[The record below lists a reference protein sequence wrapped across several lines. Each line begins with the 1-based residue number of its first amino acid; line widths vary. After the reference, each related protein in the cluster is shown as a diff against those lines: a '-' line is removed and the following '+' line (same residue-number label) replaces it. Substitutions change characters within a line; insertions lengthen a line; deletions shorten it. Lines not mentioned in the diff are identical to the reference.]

1 MNPPKIDRASV
12 ALGKEIDAK
21 IRADAEYEL
30 TTRMQSMSATE
41 RAKLKSLLN
50 NITFLGDVGGAA
62 AKSRV
67 SRELLDKWMNMPGIS
82 WHINTAFNEA
92 QASLHCGRTADD
104 VLWWAKIA
112 PELKKDAE
120 VFKATGQ
127 RHRESRVIAKLAA
140 QDLKGYRW
148 HILQAANNNDKQFL
162 IDLGRCL
169 TGELS
174 TDFHDRLD
182 YDVADICCQNRS
194 VTSKQ
199 AVQELGKR
207 GHKNVSEEAFR
218 MRKARLG
225 LTKSVGAAKCN
236 KFS

>member
-1 MNPPKIDRASV
+1 MNPPNIDRASV
-12 ALGKEIDAK
+12 ALSKEIDAR
-21 IRADAEYEL
+21 IRTDAEYEL
-30 TTRMQSMSATE
+30 KTRMQSMSASE
-41 RAKLKSLLN
+41 RAKLKSLVN
-50 NITFLGDVGGAA
+50 NIKFLGDVGKAME
-62 AKSRV
+62 KSRV
-67 SRELLDKWMNMPGIS
+67 SRELLDKWMNMPGVS
-82 WHINTAFNEA
+82 WHINIASNEA
-92 QASLHCGRTADD
+92 QALLHCGRTADD

-112 PELKKDAE
+112 PELDKDAE
-120 VFKATGQ
+120 HFKATGQ

-140 QDLKGYRW
+140 RNVKDYRW
-148 HILQAANNNDKQFL
+148 HILQAANNNDKHFL

-174 TDFHDRLD
+174 TDFYDKLD
-182 YDVADICCQNRS
+182 YDIADICCRNRS

-199 AVQELGKR
+199 AVQELEKR
-207 GHKNVSEEAFR
+207 GHKNVNEDSFR